1 MFLATTTATDL
12 GASVGAIS
20 SNLITSINGWLVL
33 IVGLYIGFFVIKKI
47 ISFIPKSK

>member
-20 SNLITSINGWLVL
+20 SNLVASLNGWIILV
-33 IVGLYIGFFVIKKI
+33 VGLYLGFFLIKKVI
-47 ISFIPKSK
+47 GFIPKSK